1 MNKEYAFPYVFILFS
16 IALCTIIFST
26 YFIAFFLAGVVFKIF
41 AVSLRKGY
49 NYILMLSIVIF
60 LIIENTQGL
69 KPFMLTGIAMLIYFL
84 IIPRIKHLF
93 SSEGILSILYMLF
106 FYLLFYF
113 AVQMQSSF
121 SIELVVVF
129 LINFIIDIL
138 IVGFI
143 L

>member
-1 MNKEYAFPYVFILFS
+1 MNKEYAFPYVFILFL
-16 IALCTIIFST
+16 IALCTIVFST
-26 YFIAFFLAGVVFKIF
+26 YYLSFFLAGVVFKIF

-49 NYILMLSIVIF
+49 HYILMLSIVIF
-60 LIIENTQGL
+60 LVIENTQGL
-69 KPFMLTGIAMLIYFL
+69 QPFMLTGIAMLIYFL

-93 SSEGILSILYMLF
+93 SSESILSILYMLS
-106 FYLLFYF
+106 FYLVFYF
-113 AVQMQSSF
+113 MVQIQSSF